1 MKQLSDSDIPTSA
14 NITDDNI
21 VQEVISER
29 DIEID
34 DTMPATRK
42 MIRIQQWL
50 VFFQL
55 KSTAIKTNWKS
66 FRDLL
71 FLQWKHLHG
80 TKSSQ

>member
-42 MIRIQQWL
+42 MIRIQQ
-50 VFFQL
+50 
-55 KSTAIKTNWKS
+55 
-66 FRDLL
+66 
-71 FLQWKHLHG
+71 
-80 TKSSQ
+80 